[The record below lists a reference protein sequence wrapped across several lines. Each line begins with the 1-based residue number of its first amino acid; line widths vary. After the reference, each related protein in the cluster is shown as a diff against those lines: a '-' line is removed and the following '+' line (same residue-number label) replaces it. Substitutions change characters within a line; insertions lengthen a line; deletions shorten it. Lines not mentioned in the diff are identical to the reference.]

1 MHGLRCKI
9 PGFSTIAR
17 RNCVCSAAARTLAG
31 RGAAK
36 AGYSSDA
43 EQSGV
48 EEGILV
54 KLNKRSC

>member
-1 MHGLRCKI
+1 
-9 PGFSTIAR
+9 
-17 RNCVCSAAARTLAG
+17 
-31 RGAAK
+31 